1 MSTTETGER
10 FSRGQSITMT
20 FDATAENV
28 AWLKA
33 WSDAVPTLHFVDI
46 CVASLIKPGSTA
58 AVRDPR
64 KAALLARL
72 RELDRP
78 HNSFSYLLALAEKVT
93 DTRHG
98 LSDAELEAQILA
110 FFQHGR
116 VIEDD
121 AFLAGFARDLRGMP
135 QELSRD
141 ACMRFLRSAN
151 DRFRLGD
158 PVAKTDRLRTAELI
172 VREADAL
179 PLPRQHPVVLVTL
192 AALYRNPSA
201 AKIMKF
207 RPDPARFQPENALAD
222 IMVISRL
229 LPRKLELEQ
238 MAREE
243 RAPFARC
250 SFITDDTGLAGI
262 LGCFEG
268 EATWS
273 EDIGGDTHRTHT
285 TMTVRFAELFTEL
298 PPGGD
303 GGPGRHGS
311 YRTIPLNPAVQ
322 RCVRPIALSP
332 EVACVADGN
341 Q

>member
-10 FSRGQSITMT
+10 FSRGQSITMM
-20 FDATAENV
+20 FDATPENV

-98 LSDAELEAQILA
+98 LSDAELEAQILGDAAAMRA

-158 PVAKTDRLRTAELI
+158 PVARADRLRTAELI

-250 SFITDDTGLAGI
+250 AFITDDTGLAGI

-298 PPGGD
+298 PPAGD
-303 GGPGRHGS
+303 GGPGDEAARL
-311 YRTIPLNPAVQ
+311 REFLQN
-322 RCVRPIALSP
+322 
-332 EVACVADGN
+332 
-341 Q
+341 